1 MACSSLIAAAID
13 CFDDGSAIIVCPFE
27 CPNGS
32 RRDMQGQRLDHA
44 ATRTLDMI
52 DCVEMAAA
60 PDGALRRSVTGQRC
74 CAAKKSSSLP
84 RPIRAVLS

>member
-32 RRDMQGQRLDHA
+32 RRDMQGQRLDRA

-60 PDGALRRSVTGQRC
+60 PDGAPPERNRATLLRSEEIKQLT
-74 CAAKKSSSLP
+74 ASN
-84 RPIRAVLS
+84 